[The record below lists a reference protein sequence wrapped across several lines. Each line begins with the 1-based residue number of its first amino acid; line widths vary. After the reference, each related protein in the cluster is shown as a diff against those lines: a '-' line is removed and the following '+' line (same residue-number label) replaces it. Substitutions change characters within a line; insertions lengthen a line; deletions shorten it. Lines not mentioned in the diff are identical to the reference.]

1 MSKNHSVMASKIEKV
16 AVLMGGTSSERELSL
31 MSGNDVVAALHQA
44 GIDAYA
50 IDTRD
55 VSVLNLKGQGY
66 TKAFIALHGRGGE
79 DGTLQAVLDFLRIPY
94 TGSSVMA
101 SAIAMDKLRT
111 KLLWQGYGLPT
122 PRFVWLTQQQI
133 KAGLDYSIK
142 EKIEKLGL
150 PLIVKPSN
158 EGCSF
163 GITHV
168 NSASSLPSAL
178 EEALRYDDDILV
190 ETFLSGAEY
199 TVGILGEEILPSVR
213 IECSDG
219 FYTYEAKRKANNTQ
233 YFCPSGLSVERE
245 TKLQALVSDAWRV
258 LGGKGWGR
266 IDVIADGDGN
276 FHLIEVNATPSI
288 YCHGTFPKATK
299 AVGLTHSQTV
309 ARILELTY

>member
-1 MSKNHSVMASKIEKV
+1 MASKIEKV

-55 VSVLNLKGQGY
+55 VSVLNLKEQGF

-122 PRFVWLTQQQI
+122 PRFVWLTRQQI

-142 EKIEKLGL
+142 EKIEELGL

-190 ETFLSGAEY
+190 ETN

-219 FYTYEAKRKANNTQ
+219 FYTYEAKRKAKNTQ

-258 LGGKGWGR
+258 LGGKGW
-266 IDVIADGDGN
+266 
-276 FHLIEVNATPSI
+276 
-288 YCHGTFPKATK
+288 
-299 AVGLTHSQTV
+299 AVLMSLLMVTE
-309 ARILELTY
+309 IFI